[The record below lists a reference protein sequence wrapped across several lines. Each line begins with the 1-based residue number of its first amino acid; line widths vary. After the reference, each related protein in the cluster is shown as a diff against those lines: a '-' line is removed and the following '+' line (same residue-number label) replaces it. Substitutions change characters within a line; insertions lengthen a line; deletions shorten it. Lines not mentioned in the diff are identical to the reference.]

1 VKREKGEEGEKFIRL
16 LPLLFPIS
24 PFPPRFMAGRKL
36 GPPGVMFQKYLKK
49 ISGVLV
55 AAGFSLRSF
64 FLIISQAK
72 ACGYI
77 FNAYE

>member
-1 VKREKGEEGEKFIRL
+1 ML
-16 LPLLFPIS
+16 LRQGS
-24 PFPPRFMAGRKL
+24 TGVPPVGL
-36 GPPGVMFQKYLKK
+36 PSVVSQENLNK
-49 ISGVLV
+49 ISGVYV

-77 FNAYE
+77 LNAHG

>member
-1 VKREKGEEGEKFIRL
+1 M
-16 LPLLFPIS
+16 LPRQGSTGVTPVN
-24 PFPPRFMAGRKL
+24 PPSVVSQENL
-36 GPPGVMFQKYLKK
+36 NK
-49 ISGVLV
+49 ISGVYV

-77 FNAYE
+77 LNAHG